1 MRKNYLEDTK
11 ELSKMKFTIGGVD
24 YHVPISWEAIT
35 FAKYLE
41 WVNEW
46 VMHFPTEVEELTGEH
61 KSSDIEYPLQML
73 SFQTDI
79 PYDIITQIGI
89 DDLVKIRETQYFW
102 FDFETLNDIH
112 INHIPQELVDKID
125 IEGAPAQ
132 YMIEFVHGVNGL
144 NGKQPINLAPD
155 LIKNYFKVDI
165 LPEPVTTYYGLATFF
180 LSRSAVTGLK
190 FKNKY
195 NLNRPTQMRLQQ
207 VSACFRVLA

>member
-11 ELSKMKFTIGGVD
+11 ELSKMKFTIGGTD

-61 KSSDIEYPLQML
+61 RSSDIEYPLQML

-79 PYDIITQIGI
+79 PYNIITQIGI

-125 IEGAPAQ
+125 IDGAPAQ

>member
-1 MRKNYLEDTK
+1 
-11 ELSKMKFTIGGVD
+11 
-24 YHVPISWEAIT
+24 
-35 FAKYLE
+35 
-41 WVNEW
+41 
-46 VMHFPTEVEELTGEH
+46 MHFPTEVEELTGEH
-61 KSSDIEYPLQML
+61 RSSDIEYPLQML

-79 PYDIITQIGI
+79 PYNIITQIGI

-112 INHIPQELVDKID
+112 INHIPQELADKID